1 MNGFPQ
7 GLYGFARAGSFM
19 FRHRMAWMFLAPVL
33 LWALFASGLF
43 HVGNWLAESAQ
54 AWTGKY
60 LGLAV
65 PDAGRTG
72 WPGFWDD
79 LKALLNG
86 AREVLVWLVLKLA
99 LLWLMG
105 LLGKYVVLVLL
116 SPLLAYASER
126 TEELLTGTSVP
137 FRWGRWL
144 REVLRGIAM
153 ALRNGAVEMGIT
165 VLAWI
170 TTLFLPLLA
179 PVTALLLWAVSC
191 WFYGFSMFDYIHER
205 RGLGLRASLRAAR
218 ERRGA
223 VLANGLLFNL
233 LMKVPVLG
241 MITAPLL
248 GAVGAVLA
256 VHQGGTAA
264 TQAGG
269 TGAREGARATA

>member
-1 MNGFPQ
+1 MSGFQ
-7 GLYGFARAGSFM
+7 HGLGGFARAGFFM
-19 FRHRMAWMFLAPVL
+19 LRHRMAWMFLAPIL

-43 HVGNWLAESAQ
+43 QAGNWLAEAAQ

-60 LGLAV
+60 LGLDI

-79 LKALLNG
+79 VKAVLNG

-126 TEELLTGTSVP
+126 TEELLTGASVP
-137 FRWGRWL
+137 FRWRRWL
-144 REVLRGIAM
+144 REVLRGMAM
-153 ALRNGAVEMGIT
+153 ALRNGAVELGIT
-165 VLAWI
+165 VLAWAA
-170 TTLFLPLLA
+170 TLFMPLLA
-179 PVTALLLWAVSC
+179 PLTALLLWAVSC

-205 RGLGLRASLRAAR
+205 RGLGLRGSVRAAR
-218 ERRGA
+218 ERSGA
-223 VLANGLLFNL
+223 VLANGMLFNL
-233 LMKVPVLG
+233 VMKVPVLG
-241 MITAPLL
+241 MIAAPLL

-256 VHQGGTAA
+256 TQKGGADPAQARGAGSAEGSTA
-264 TQAGG
+264 
-269 TGAREGARATA
+269 